1 MILTYRDLL
10 DSIQARAALLHAA
23 ARNRPAADVPPILH
37 ADHEPALRRVIDDS
51 AAIVARRL
59 RLILDHPDAHTLRFI
74 PRPDS
79 PFYRPSATD
88 GSDISDGARQLITEA
103 LHLHVLHILAS
114 ALGWPSDHLARADA
128 LLSVARPARLTPW

>member
-1 MILTYRDLL
+1 MILTYRELL

-23 ARNRPAADVPPILH
+23 ARNRPPADTPPILH

-59 RLILDHPDAHTLRFI
+59 RLAIDHPDADTIRLT

-79 PFYRPSATD
+79 PFYRPTATD

-128 LLSVARPARLTPW
+128 LLSVARPARITPW

>member
-23 ARNRPAADVPPILH
+23 ARNRPPADVPPILH

-59 RLILDHPDAHTLRFI
+59 RLTLDHPD
-74 PRPDS
+74 PDTIRLTPLS
-79 PFYRPSATD
+79 GATPATD
-88 GSDISDGARQLITEA
+88 SSDIPDGMRQLIIET

-114 ALGWPSDHLARADA
+114 ALGWPSDHLARADT
-128 LLSVARPARLTPW
+128 LLSAARPARITPW

>member
-37 ADHEPALRRVIDDS
+37 TDHEPALRRVIDDS

-59 RLILDHPDAHTLRFI
+59 RLTLDHPDADTIRLTPLSGATI
-74 PRPDS
+74 
-79 PFYRPSATD
+79 ATD
-88 GSDISDGARQLITEA
+88 SLRQLITEA
-103 LHLHVLHILAS
+103 ILLHVLHILAS
-114 ALGWPSDHLARADA
+114 ALGHPSDHLTRADA
-128 LLSVARPARLTPW
+128 LLSVARPARITPW

>member
-1 MILTYRDLL
+1 MPPP
-10 DSIQARAALLHAA
+10 A
-23 ARNRPAADVPPILH
+23 NRPPADTPPILH

-51 AAIVARRL
+51 AAIVGRRL
-59 RLILDHPDAHTLRFI
+59 RLTIDNPDAHTIRLT

-79 PFYRPSATD
+79 PFYRPTATD

>member
-1 MILTYRDLL
+1 MTITYRHLL

-23 ARNRPAADVPPILH
+23 ARNRLPADVPPILH

-59 RLILDHPDAHTLRFI
+59 RLTLDHPD
-74 PRPDS
+74 PDTIRLTPLS
-79 PFYRPSATD
+79 GATPATD
-88 GSDISDGARQLITEA
+88 SSDIPDGMRQLIIEA

-114 ALGWPSDHLARADA
+114 ALGWPSDHLARADT
-128 LLSVARPARLTPW
+128 LLSAARPARITPW